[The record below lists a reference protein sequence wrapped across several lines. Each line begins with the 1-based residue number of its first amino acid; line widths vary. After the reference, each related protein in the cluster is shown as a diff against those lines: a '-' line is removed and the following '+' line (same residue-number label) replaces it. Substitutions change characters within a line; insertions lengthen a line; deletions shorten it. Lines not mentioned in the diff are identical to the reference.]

1 MKVRVKLARI
11 SAWSVFRQA
20 AAMTTG
26 RGSALHNAATAA
38 AFGRDPGA
46 LKFAALVARLPS
58 EDRRRLLDEID
69 RLDTERAKA
78 RRAA

>member
-1 MKVRVKLARI
+1 MNVRVKLARI
-11 SAWSVFRQA
+11 SAWSLFRQA

-46 LKFAALVARLPS
+46 LKFSAIAARLPAT
-58 EDRRRLLDEID
+58 DRRRLSDEID
-69 RLDTERAKA
+69 RLDTERANA
-78 RRAA
+78 GRAA

>member
-1 MKVRVKLARI
+1 MNVRVKLARI
-11 SAWSVFRQA
+11 SAWSLFRQA

-26 RGSALHNAATAA
+26 VGSALHNAATAA

-46 LKFAALVARLPS
+46 LKFSAIAARLPS
-58 EDRRRLLDEID
+58 EDRRRLWDCIAELDA
-69 RLDTERAKA
+69 ERVAH

>member
-1 MKVRVKLARI
+1 MNNRAKLARL
-11 SAWSVFRQA
+11 ATWSLFRQA

-38 AFGRDPGA
+38 AFGKDPGA
-46 LKFAALVARLPS
+46 LKFAAIAARLPS
-58 EDRRRLLDEID
+58 EARRQLLACITE
-69 RLDTERAKA
+69 LDVERVNA